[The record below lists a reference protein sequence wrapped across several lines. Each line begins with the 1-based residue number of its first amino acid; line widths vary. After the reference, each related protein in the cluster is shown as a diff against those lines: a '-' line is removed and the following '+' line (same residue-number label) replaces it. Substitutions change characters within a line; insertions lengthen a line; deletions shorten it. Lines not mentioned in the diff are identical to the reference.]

1 MLSETDFSLCDNG
14 AFNNKPE
21 HIDAELISSPEE
33 FEAMSLTVEK
43 QNKEYLANLKKK
55 VMLSLD
61 KRKLMEA
68 KRNIE
73 SMEAIGAIFSDPEVM
88 ARVRESVGTAQD
100 LKFLSD
106 AYAKILESQKYL
118 MRLDSVDGSGTAKRV
133 SIGVRYEDDSGT
145 KVETLIKTGE

>member
-1 MLSETDFSLCDNG
+1 MLDENMFDLTSTDDDSL
-14 AFNNKPE
+14 E
-21 HIDAELISSPEE
+21 HVDAELISSPEE

-43 QNKEYLANLKKK
+43 QNKEYLANLRKK

-68 KRNIE
+68 KRNID

-118 MRLDSVDGSGTAKRV
+118 MRMDSIDGSGTAKRI

-145 KVETLIKTGE
+145 KVETMIKTGD

>member
-1 MLSETDFSLCDNG
+1 MLDENMFDLTSTDDSL
-14 AFNNKPE
+14 E
-21 HIDAELISSPEE
+21 HVDAELISSPEE

-73 SMEAIGAIFSDPEVM
+73 SMESIGAIFSDPEVM
-88 ARVRESVGTAQD
+88 ARVRESTSTPQD

-118 MRLDSVDGSGTAKRV
+118 MRMDSIDGSGTAKRI
-133 SIGVRYEDDSGT
+133 SIGVKYQDDSGT
-145 KVETLIKTGE
+145 NVETVIKAGD

>member
-1 MLSETDFSLCDNG
+1 MLDENMFDLTSTDDDSL
-14 AFNNKPE
+14 E
-21 HIDAELISSPEE
+21 HVDAELISSPEQ

-43 QNKEYLANLKKK
+43 QNKEYLANLRKK

-68 KRNIE
+68 KRNID

-118 MRLDSVDGSGTAKRV
+118 MRMDSIDGSGTAKRI

-145 KVETLIKTGE
+145 KVETMIKTGD

>member
-1 MLSETDFSLCDNG
+1 MLDENMFDLTSTDDSL
-14 AFNNKPE
+14 E
-21 HIDAELISSPEE
+21 HVDAELISSPEE

-43 QNKEYLANLKKK
+43 QNKEYLANLRKK

-61 KRKLMEA
+61 KRKLTEA
-68 KRNIE
+68 KRNID
-73 SMEAIGAIFSDPEVM
+73 SMEAIGAIFSDPKVM
-88 ARVRESVGTAQD
+88 ARVKESVGTAQD

-118 MRLDSVDGSGTAKRV
+118 MRMDSIDGSGTAKRV

-145 KVETLIKTGE
+145 KVETMIKTGD

>member
-1 MLSETDFSLCDNG
+1 MLDEDIFDLSKSDDD
-14 AFNNKPE
+14 APE

-33 FEAMSLTVEK
+33 FEEMSLTVEK
-43 QNKEYLANLKKK
+43 QNKEYLANLRKK

-68 KRNIE
+68 KRNID
-73 SMEAIGAIFSDPEVM
+73 SMESIGAIFSDPKVM
-88 ARVRESVGTAQD
+88 ARVKESTSTPQD

-118 MRLDSVDGSGTAKRV
+118 MRMDSIDGTGTAKRI
-133 SIGVRYEDDSGT
+133 SIGVRYQDDSGT
-145 KVETLIKTGE
+145 NVETVIKAGE

>member
-1 MLSETDFSLCDNG
+1 MLDENMFDLTSTDDDSL
-14 AFNNKPE
+14 E
-21 HIDAELISSPEE
+21 HVDAELISSPEQ

-43 QNKEYLANLKKK
+43 QNKEYLANLRKK

-68 KRNIE
+68 KRNID

-118 MRLDSVDGSGTAKRV
+118 MRMDSIDGSGTAKRI

-145 KVETLIKTGE
+145 KVETLIKTGD

>member
-1 MLSETDFSLCDNG
+1 MLDENMFDLTSTDDSL
-14 AFNNKPE
+14 E
-21 HIDAELISSPEE
+21 HVDAELISSPEQ

-43 QNKEYLANLKKK
+43 QNKEYLANLRKK

-68 KRNIE
+68 KRNID

-88 ARVRESVGTAQD
+88 TRVRESTNTPQD

-118 MRLDSVDGSGTAKRV
+118 MRMDSIDGSGTAKRI

-145 KVETLIKTGE
+145 KVETMIKTGD

>member
-1 MLSETDFSLCDNG
+1 MLNEDIFDLSKSDDDT
-14 AFNNKPE
+14 PE
-21 HIDAELISSPEE
+21 HIDAELISSPED

-88 ARVRESVGTAQD
+88 TRVRESTSTPQD

-118 MRLDSVDGSGTAKRV
+118 MRMDSIDGAGTAKRI
-133 SIGVRYEDDSGT
+133 SIGVKYQDDSGT
-145 KVETLIKTGE
+145 NVETVIKAGD

>member
-1 MLSETDFSLCDNG
+1 MLDENMFDLTSTDDSL
-14 AFNNKPE
+14 E
-21 HIDAELISSPEE
+21 HVDAELISSPEQ

-43 QNKEYLANLKKK
+43 QNKEYLANLRKK

-68 KRNIE
+68 KRNID

-118 MRLDSVDGSGTAKRV
+118 MRMDSIDGSGTAKRI

-145 KVETLIKTGE
+145 KVETMIKTGD

>member
-1 MLSETDFSLCDNG
+1 MLDEDIFDLSKTDDEISE
-14 AFNNKPE
+14 
-21 HIDAELISSPEE
+21 HVDAELISSPEQ
-33 FEAMSLTVEK
+33 FEEMSLTVEK
-43 QNKEYLANLKKK
+43 QNKEYLSNLRKK

-68 KRNIE
+68 KRNID
-73 SMEAIGAIFSDPEVM
+73 SMEAIGAIFSDPKVM

-118 MRLDSVDGSGTAKRV
+118 MRMDSVDGSGTAKRV

-145 KVETLIKTGE
+145 KVETMIKTGD

>member
-1 MLSETDFSLCDNG
+1 MLDENMFDLTSTDDSL
-14 AFNNKPE
+14 E
-21 HIDAELISSPEE
+21 HVDAELISSPED

-55 VMLSLD
+55 IMLSLD

-73 SMEAIGAIFSDPEVM
+73 SMESIGAIFSDPEVM
-88 ARVRESVGTAQD
+88 ARVRESTSTPQD

-118 MRLDSVDGSGTAKRV
+118 MRMDSIDGSGTAKRI
-133 SIGVRYEDDSGT
+133 SIGVKYQDDSGT
-145 KVETLIKTGE
+145 NVETVIKAGD

>member
-1 MLSETDFSLCDNG
+1 MLDENMFDLTSTDDDSL
-14 AFNNKPE
+14 E
-21 HIDAELISSPEE
+21 HVDAELISSPED

-43 QNKEYLANLKKK
+43 QNKEYLSNLRKK

-68 KRNIE
+68 KRNID
-73 SMEAIGAIFSDPEVM
+73 SMEAIGAIFSDPKVM

-118 MRLDSVDGSGTAKRV
+118 MRMDSIDGSGTAKRV

-145 KVETLIKTGE
+145 KVETMIKTGD